1 MKGLI
6 KVTPESLLNM
16 VNSASEYMQ
25 SFNKE
30 DYAEKQTIWSWRK
43 FKKVEWTY
51 YKGMPFF
58 YQYRNSLLPHMKKL
72 SDIAKNAINTGDEI
86 WLSELSYC
94 HLLMLSKGDSNANP
108 IYIMDY

>member
-1 MKGLI
+1 MKGLV

-30 DYAEKQTIWSWRK
+30 DYAEKQMIWSWRK

-51 YKGMPFF
+51 YKGMPFC
-58 YQYRNSLLPHMKKL
+58 YQYKDSLFEHL
-72 SDIAKNAINTGDEI
+72 KNLEYMAIQSLKTGDEI
-86 WLSELSYC
+86 WLSELSYR
-94 HLLMLSKGDSNANP
+94 HLLMLSKGDKHANP